1 MVVGGASNLPFNS
14 PSTMA
19 EPTETRILSG
29 MSIDAFIVYSPL
41 FAAVLHKLITL
52 LVKVSIV
59 GVFKALASN
68 RAGFVA

>member
-1 MVVGGASNLPFNS
+1 LPFKS

-29 MSIDAFIVYSPL
+29 MPIDAFIVCSPL
-41 FAAVLHKLITL
+41 FAAVLHRLITL

-59 GVFKALASN
+59 GVFKTLATN
-68 RAGFVA
+68 RARFAA